1 MIYKCAVIFTCALLL
16 LVTAETNGEKRCN
29 ARGTLYPREIWNFW
43 TGYLC
48 YDYTNTY
55 RLNFKYEFIPINLN
69 NFTIP
74 GSEINETTYF
84 VYDYLDEH
92 SLPFIQRSFK
102 TQHFFEMW
110 RDCAQEAVDCCDDVM
125 NDENIYNTTEYPCP
139 TIWDGWS
146 CFSGAKAGTIQEL
159 PCSKQAYSTESDVCL
174 LMSEKECFSNGTWN
188 QKTNYDVCA
197 IAPVLRNRH
206 NFNVIVLA
214 TTTVISFPSVVIFF
228 TFRKFR
234 QNLRLIFHR
243 NLVLVIIIRNLL
255 TIMTKEIIILDAL
268 KSTGSN
274 NVMDNNGIACR
285 VLAFFEN
292 AAKNGM
298 YACMLADGFYLHKMI
313 VRAFANE
320 PNLLYVYAAVFVLTF
335 LPSLIWATARA
346 TAGGAN
352 CWMVDDSQDQ
362 WIPDGFRIAILA
374 INFIFLIDIIRVMAL
389 KLKRGKTSQQTRAT
403 LKATLFLMPL
413 FGVQIVIITNRNIV
427 TSKDCQAEDIYYYIS
442 YLVEGLQGVMVAI
455 LFCYINQE
463 IRKEL
468 KNAYRKFLL
477 EVQVRFGINLNTNQ
491 DNRRRTTAATSVDP
505 Y

>member
-1 MIYKCAVIFTCALLL
+1 MKIFITVC
-16 LVTAETNGEKRCN
+16 V
-29 ARGTLYPREIWNFW
+29 FVDF
-43 TGYLC
+43 YLHRVVKKLRSQKF
-48 YDYTNTY
+48 TTILKTIRFVFIESKSENVLIIAHI
-55 RLNFKYEFIPINLN
+55 LNLGVFHIIKL
-69 NFTIP
+69 
-74 GSEINETTYF
+74 
-84 VYDYLDEH
+84 
-92 SLPFIQRSFK
+92 
-102 TQHFFEMW
+102 FFFS
-110 RDCAQEAVDCCDDVM
+110 A
-125 NDENIYNTTEYPCP
+125 TEYPCP

-320 PNLLYVYAAVFVLTF
+320 PNLLYVYAAVFGEE
-335 LPSLIWATARA
+335 PIS
-346 TAGGAN
+346 
-352 CWMVDDSQDQ
+352 
-362 WIPDGFRIAILA
+362 
-374 INFIFLIDIIRVMAL
+374 
-389 KLKRGKTSQQTRAT
+389 T
-403 LKATLFLMPL
+403 LS
-413 FGVQIVIITNRNIV
+413 R
-427 TSKDCQAEDIYYYIS
+427 Y
-442 YLVEGLQGVMVAI
+442 
-455 LFCYINQE
+455 
-463 IRKEL
+463 
-468 KNAYRKFLL
+468 
-477 EVQVRFGINLNTNQ
+477 
-491 DNRRRTTAATSVDP
+491 
-505 Y
+505 